1 MLTHVPGKLLE
12 KKLRENERTKRGRRK
27 GRGTD
32 RQTHTHT
39 QTETDRHTHREK
51 EWKEIQPDYSKS
63 SGAGLVSKESGVR
76 YPQKALKPCTVPKA
90 GLEST
95 RSSQG
100 E

>member
-12 KKLRENERTKRGRRK
+12 KKI
-27 GRGTD
+27 
-32 RQTHTHT
+32 
-39 QTETDRHTHREK
+39 REK